1 MPWKETCVSQERMR
15 FISGLEEGE
24 SMTHMC
30 EKFGISRKTG
40 YKIWKRYKLCG
51 IYALVDRARKP
62 HRFSN
67 QLPEQIEQTII
78 RLKKEKPHWGAAKIR
93 ELLIRKYQHL
103 PVPAVSTVH
112 VVLDRNGLVNC
123 RKRRRRFKAQGTPLG
138 LGQKPNEIWCTDFK
152 GEFMLGDHR
161 YCYPLT
167 MTDHASR
174 YILAVEALDSVR
186 EATSFPVFERVFQ
199 EYGLPEAIR
208 SDNGV
213 PFAAPNSLFGLSRL
227 AVWWLRLGIRIE
239 RIEPGNPQ
247 QNGRHERMHLTL
259 KKATVVPPAMNFL
272 QQQQKFDAFID
283 EFNQE
288 RPHQALGMKMPA
300 EIYTPSK
307 RPYQGLTPLEYP
319 HHEQTITV
327 THCGRICIKGLKIS
341 LSNVFAGQDVGVREV
356 QDGLWSVEFMDY
368 ELGYFDEQSKTF
380 EPLPNPFAP
389 KAIPMYQP
397 PV

>member
-15 FISGLEEGE
+15 FISGLLEGE

-30 EKFGISRKTG
+30 EQFGISRKTG
-40 YKIWKRYKLCG
+40 HKIWNRYRQTG
-51 IYALVDRARKP
+51 THALVDRARKP

-67 QLPEQIEQTII
+67 QLPEQIEQTIV

-123 RKRRRRFKAQGTPLG
+123 RKRRRRCKAQGTALG
-138 LGQKPNEIWCTDFK
+138 LGQHPNEIWCTDFK
-152 GEFMLGDHR
+152 GEFMLGDRR

-167 MTDHASR
+167 ITDHASR
-174 YILAVEALDSVR
+174 FILAVEALDSVR
-186 EATSFPVFERVFQ
+186 EASSFPVFERVFQ

-259 KKATVVPPAMNFL
+259 KKATVVPPAQNFL
-272 QQQQKFDAFID
+272 QQQQKFDAFVE
-283 EFNQE
+283 EFNRE
-288 RPHQALGMKMPA
+288 RPHQALEMKFPS
-300 EIYTPSK
+300 EIYKTST
-307 RPYQGLTPLEYP
+307 RLYQGLTLLDYP
-319 HHEQTITV
+319 HHDRTV
-327 THCGRICIKGLKIS
+327 TVTSCGRICLKGLKINFS
-341 LSNVFAGQDVGVREV
+341 LVFAGQDIGIREE
-356 QDGLWSVEFMDY
+356 QDGIWSVGFMDY
-368 ELGYFDEQSKTF
+368 DLGYFDEQSKRF

-389 KAIPMYQP
+389 KVD
-397 PV
+397 PVINTKV